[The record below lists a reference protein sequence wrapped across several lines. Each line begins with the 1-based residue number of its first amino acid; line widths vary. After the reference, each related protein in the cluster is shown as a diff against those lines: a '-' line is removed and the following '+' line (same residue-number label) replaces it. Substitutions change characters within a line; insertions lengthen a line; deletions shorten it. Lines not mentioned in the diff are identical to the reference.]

1 VEFVVSLGGVGW
13 RVFCIGVSVEGLDV
27 AFAEE
32 LEAVGEALGIGEGGT
47 FAIGAEK

>member
-1 VEFVVSLGGVGW
+1 VELVVSLGGVGW

-32 LEAVGEALGIGEGGT
+32 LEVVGEALGIGEGGT